1 MKFIVSST
9 ELLGRLQSISRVIS
23 SRNTM
28 AILDN
33 FLFRLKGNTLTIT
46 ASDTETTMETLLN
59 IEQVEKEGAVAIP
72 AKWLVDTLK
81 EFPEQPLTVSVDA
94 SQRVEISWNNKN
106 GQMITPGSPA
116 DDYPSKQELNEDA
129 TRITLPADVLLEGLN
144 LTLFATANDEL
155 RPVMNGIY
163 FDLKPNGATLV
174 ASDSHK
180 LMYYQRKD
188 IVPDKESAFI
198 LPQKPAS
205 LLKSILPKITEA
217 VEVGFD
223 DKNAVFTL
231 SGYTLTCRLVE
242 GNYPAYRSVIPTN
255 NEKKVTVDRI
265 EFMNSVRRVSVC
277 SNQASNLIKLK
288 IENNGITISA
298 QDLDFSVSA
307 HERVTCSYEGEE
319 IEIGFKSSFLT
330 EILANLP
337 STNVSLKLSDP
348 TRAGLILPLETDDE
362 NKETLALLM
371 PMMIGV

>member
-1 MKFIVSST
+1 
-9 ELLGRLQSISRVIS
+9 
-23 SRNTM
+23 M

-33 FLFRLKGNTLTIT
+33 FLFRLKENTLTIT

-94 SQRVEISWNNKN
+94 SQRVEISWNNGN
-106 GQMITPGSPA
+106 GQMITPGSLA
-116 DDYPSKQELNEDA
+116 DDYPSKQGLNEDA
-129 TRITLPADVLLEGLN
+129 NRIALPADVLLEGLN

-155 RPVMNGIY
+155 RPVMNGIF
-163 FDLKPNGATLV
+163 FDLKPDGGATLV

-188 IVPDKESAFI
+188 IASDKESSFI
-198 LPQKPAS
+198 LPQKPAA

-217 VEVGFD
+217 VEVAFD

-242 GNYPAYRSVIPTN
+242 GNFPAYRSVIPTN

-307 HERVTCSYEGEE
+307 HERVNCNYEGEE